1 MTPLRQRFIEDLQLR
16 NRSPK
21 TIEAY
26 VYHVRELARHFKQS
40 PDQLGDDQVH
50 RYLLHLLHDKQVS
63 GRPTIRPWPPSAS
76 FIG

>member
-26 VYHVRELARHFKQS
+26 VYHVRELARYFNQS
-40 PDQLGDDQVH
+40 PDQLATSRSIAISCIFSTTKRSH
-50 RYLLHLLHDKQVS
+50 

>member
-26 VYHVRELARHFKQS
+26 VYHVRELAPQPAGMSKETYQRLTSSPTRHQALWGGYWLEVLRRAGS
-40 PDQLGDDQVH
+40 
-50 RYLLHLLHDKQVS
+50 S
-63 GRPTIRPWPPSAS
+63 
-76 FIG
+76 